1 MSNFGRTGVVL
12 TSLTKWN
19 QIWLM
24 ISRNSC
30 QRLFPDIHQQSQCC
44 WVHTYTN
51 YSKLEKKN
59 WNFESQIDT
68 LIIIEQNNAAL
79 FNLIDFTKFFLAL
92 FFFEF
97 FSTLIDMCGTITR
110 GRGDSS
116 SSSSVHPPRLKTAV
130 FVFKFCILATHTN
143 SAHSKRLM
151 AYSRLS

>member
-51 YSKLEKKN
+51 YSKLEKK
-59 WNFESQIDT
+59 IDGVT
-68 LIIIEQNNAAL
+68 PRRRRPSIRQGWKRLCLFSSFAFWQRIRTQLIRNALWPTHVCHKEEYAPRV
-79 FNLIDFTKFFLAL
+79 
-92 FFFEF
+92 F
-97 FSTLIDMCGTITR
+97 FSASRQL
-110 GRGDSS
+110 
-116 SSSSVHPPRLKTAV
+116 LTANEL
-130 FVFKFCILATHTN
+130 FWKPF
-143 SAHSKRLM
+143 HSM
-151 AYSRLS
+151 HSY